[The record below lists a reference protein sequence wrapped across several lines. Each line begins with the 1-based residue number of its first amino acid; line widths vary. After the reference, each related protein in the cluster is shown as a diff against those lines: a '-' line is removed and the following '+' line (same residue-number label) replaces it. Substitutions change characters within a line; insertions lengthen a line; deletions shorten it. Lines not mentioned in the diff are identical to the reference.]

1 MDSWNFSAK
10 KNPRYLLD
18 QTSQCTTLGN
28 ASNFSNFYMRIVLTD
43 ITHLRKEELFG
54 SDQFDGIHL
63 RGPVGAD
70 VYTNMVYDSVQ
81 KSAQKYNP
89 KPKVTK

>member
-1 MDSWNFSAK
+1 MRPIF
-10 KNPRYLLD
+10 
-18 QTSQCTTLGN
+18 QT
-28 ASNFSNFYMRIVLTD
+28 FYMRIVLTD

-70 VYTNMVYDSVQ
+70 VYTTLIWCMILFKKVL
-81 KSAQKYNP
+81 KSTIQSLRWQNSFRNQIRGTR
-89 KPKVTK
+89 VSLF

>member
-1 MDSWNFSAK
+1 MRPIF
-10 KNPRYLLD
+10 
-18 QTSQCTTLGN
+18 QT
-28 ASNFSNFYMRIVLTD
+28 FYMRIVLTD

-89 KPKVTK
+89 KHLQAKICHFETFKQMKN

>member
-1 MDSWNFSAK
+1 MCPIF
-10 KNPRYLLD
+10 
-18 QTSQCTTLGN
+18 QT
-28 ASNFSNFYMRIVLTD
+28 FYMRIVLTD